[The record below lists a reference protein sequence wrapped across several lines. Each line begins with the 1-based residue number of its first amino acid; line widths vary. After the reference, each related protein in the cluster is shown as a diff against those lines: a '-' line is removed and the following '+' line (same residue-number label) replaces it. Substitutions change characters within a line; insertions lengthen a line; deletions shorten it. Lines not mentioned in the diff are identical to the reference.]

1 MNEIRP
7 KIIFILFLTYVFIL
21 FFAIYGSPVSMT
33 NNISSTGNS
42 IFSSFFIIISIF
54 IILIFFI
61 FIFGFKNVFEDKINL
76 YYFIIIFI
84 VFFITFLIIFT
95 IYLNSTEYFDNYSPE
110 NVNQSQSNNNVSF
123 ASIPENKND
132 INFFPRSTCITNK
145 NTFGYLINNVC
156 VEQNGKNLDD
166 VDNELKIKSDDKTQ
180 LKKRIDKIDKRSEDK
195 NFVGICILPDKKFG
209 YKIPILGNDCYTQK
223 QYEKYIKSISE
234 HNVLTKKEKPKE
246 IEVAKENMSKCE
258 LDKNTNFDKYCKDYF
273 GDDFGMKEVIKCDNK
288 KYQVQCAENYFNGQL
303 LPSNLSKCYD
313 KNRDFNYICTTKLI
327 NENKR
332 NILSGGYKKLYNVC
346 KNKNEYRVECDENYF
361 NGIPIYLNATNC
373 HFQNTNFNQYCKNIY
388 GNNFELDKKISANC
402 KAGFLKGICKKII

>member
-166 VDNELKIKSDDKTQ
+166 VDKELNKKPEDIKQ
-180 LKKRIDKIDKRSEDK
+180 IKRESDKRLEDK

-209 YKIPILGNDCYTQK
+209 YKIPILGKKCYTQK
-223 QYEKYIKSISE
+223 EYENYIKSITQ
-234 HNVLTKKEKPKE
+234 NNQLTKKQKPQKIE
-246 IEVAKENMSKCE
+246 IVKENMSKCV
-258 LDKNTNFDKYCKDYF
+258 LDKNSNFDKYCKNNF
-273 GDDFGMKEVIKCDNK
+273 GEEFGMKEVLKCNNK
-288 KYQVQCAENYFNGQL
+288 KYQVQCAQNYFNGEL
-303 LPSNLSKCYD
+303 LPSNLSKCYN
-313 KNRDFNYICTTKLI
+313 KNRDFNSICTNKLI
-327 NENKR
+327 NENNK
-332 NILSGGYKKLYNVC
+332 NILSGGYKKLYKVC
-346 KNKNEYRVECDENYF
+346 KDENEFRLECDENYF
-361 NGIPIYLNATNC
+361 NGAPIYLNSTNC
-373 HFQNTNFNQYCKNIY
+373 KFQNSNFNQYCKNIY

-402 KAGFLKGICKKII
+402 RAGFLKGICKKI